1 MMLRSLPP
9 AGNPISLKRSAEPLD
24 DLLPGYTLT
33 WVDSGTAA
41 LAYSLLQIKEQ
52 QPQIEAPEVIVPGY
66 CCPDLL
72 SAAIHAGFKPVIVDI
87 CEDDP
92 SYNLVDLEGSLTENT
107 LAVIA
112 INFLGIKERLAD
124 IRKIIANYPLISII
138 EDNAQWFPDEG
149 EVQDL
154 DGDYVTFS
162 FGRGKAVSILGGGL
176 VATRKGIATR
186 GYSAVSTPK
195 PSTLLRLKVTA
206 YNFLLHPFFYYW
218 LQKMPFIT
226 LGKTEYKPLD
236 GVSLLPSE
244 SLAYIGKNILEY
256 RSRSVD
262 KKNTSILDESIG
274 KLSALNTTL
283 AERSNRLLRF
293 PFLCQSPEQRE
304 RLVIALEQNGMGAS
318 RMYVSSLDKV
328 DGVAPLLDTHKPL
341 EYSQKFAERL
351 LTLPVH
357 AGVTAGDLDA
367 ISRII
372 HSMIGEWGR

>member
-1 MMLRSLPP
+1 MLRSLPP

-24 DLLPGYTLT
+24 DLLPDYTLT

-186 GYSAVSTPK
+186 GYSAVS
-195 PSTLLRLKVTA
+195 R
-206 YNFLLHPFFYYW
+206 
-218 LQKMPFIT
+218 
-226 LGKTEYKPLD
+226 
-236 GVSLLPSE
+236 
-244 SLAYIGKNILEY
+244 
-256 RSRSVD
+256 
-262 KKNTSILDESIG
+262 
-274 KLSALNTTL
+274 
-283 AERSNRLLRF
+283 
-293 PFLCQSPEQRE
+293 
-304 RLVIALEQNGMGAS
+304 
-318 RMYVSSLDKV
+318 
-328 DGVAPLLDTHKPL
+328 
-341 EYSQKFAERL
+341 
-351 LTLPVH
+351 PVF
-357 AGVTAGDLDA
+357 
-367 ISRII
+367 
-372 HSMIGEWGR
+372 